1 MFYRALVVGILLF
14 WLWTTSALLRMEWNP
29 GANRPT
35 EVPISYLWKLI
46 FLHEESSDLAI
57 YNRQQRL
64 GNLHLQPHRQVAN
77 PTAEGEYVCRITA
90 IGGFSMD
97 LPGTSRQNVVVHGS
111 LELDEHNAVQMVEL
125 SAVVHEPKQA
135 TPGWTLVLDGQPNT
149 GQWHYSI
156 RQGNDVLRE
165 QTGTM
170 SQLLAVPELRSLGID
185 PAGFAAAQQQQMT
198 RMNVT
203 ARRDK
208 LRVNDDDID
217 TYVVDLKDANGF
229 ECTIHLN
236 QLGQILAVKSFT
248 GIELLDNAL
257 AP

>member
-1 MFYRALVVGILLF
+1 
-14 WLWTTSALLRMEWNP
+14 MEWNS
-29 GANRPT
+29 GGVLPT

-57 YNRQQRL
+57 YNRRQRL
-64 GNLHLQPHRQVAN
+64 GSLHLQPHRQVAN
-77 PTAEGEYVCRITA
+77 PPAEGEDVRRITA
-90 IGGFSMD
+90 IGGFSLD

-111 LELDEHNAVQMVEL
+111 LELDAHDAVRMLEL
-125 SAVVHEPKQA
+125 SAVVHEPRPP
-135 TPGWTLVLDGQPNT
+135 TSGWTLVLDGHPDT

-156 RQGNDVLRE
+156 RQGDDVLRE

-170 SQLLAVPELRSLGID
+170 SQLLAIPELRSLGID

-198 RMNVT
+198 RMTVT
-203 ARRDK
+203 AHRDK
-208 LRVNDDDID
+208 LRVNGDEID

-229 ECTIHLN
+229 DCAIYLN

-257 AP
+257 TP